1 MVKVVSWNTNAR
13 RDAIQKLLEMDA
25 DVALLQEVTVNGW
38 KRLAGV
44 GNGVAVT
51 PYEPWLPWT
60 QGAYTRWP
68 LVVKLSDR
76 VQVEWFKYRLP
87 VYWPKVD
94 EFPVSGIGT
103 IAVARVTPLSGQEP
117 FIAVSMYGRWRPPH
131 PSVGDQQWIHA
142 DASAH
147 RIISDLSVFI
157 SHNPKNST
165 HRILAAGDLNMAF
178 FGNFRSDARMQ
189 TVMNRMNALGLEYL
203 GPRDSSGEN
212 VPTYHTPRQDPT
224 TATTQ
229 FDHVFASQGFHDS
242 IHVRAMNGADEW
254 GPSDHCRIVAE
265 VSEAWLGLKD

>member
-1 MVKVVSWNTNAR
+1 MVKVVSWNVNTSRQA
-13 RDAIQKLLEMDA
+13 LEQLVEMGA

-38 KRLAGV
+38 KRLASA

-51 PYEPWLPWT
+51 PPEPWLPWT
-60 QGAYTRWP
+60 EKTYTRWP

-76 VQVEWFKYRLP
+76 VKVEWFKHRMP

-103 IAVARVTPLSGQEP
+103 VAVARITPVSGAEP
-117 FIAVSMYGRWRPPH
+117 FIAVSMYARWRPLH
-131 PSVGDQQWIHA
+131 LSVGDQRWPHA

-147 RIISDLSVFI
+147 RIISDLSVFV
-157 SHNPKNST
+157 SHNPKNAT

-178 FGNFRSDARMQ
+178 FGNFRCDARMQ

-212 VPTYHTPRQDPT
+212 VPTYRTPRQDPA

-229 FDHVFASQGFHDS
+229 FDHVFASQGFHDG
-242 IHVRAMNGADEW
+242 IHVHAMNSADEW
-254 GPSDHCRIVAE
+254 GPSDHCRIIVE
-265 VSEAWLGLKD
+265 VSDT

>member
-1 MVKVVSWNTNAR
+1 MVRVVSWNVNTR
-13 RDAIQKLLEMDA
+13 RQTLQELVKMGA

-38 KRLAGV
+38 KQLAGV

-60 QGAYTRWP
+60 QETYTRWP
-68 LVVKLSDR
+68 LVVQLSDR
-76 VQVEWFKYRLP
+76 VEVEWFKYRLP

-103 IAVARVTPLSGQEP
+103 IAVARVTPVSGQEP
-117 FIAVSMYGRWRPPH
+117 FIAASMYARWRPPH
-131 PSVGDQQWIHA
+131 LSVGDQLWTHA

-157 SHNPKNST
+157 SHNRKNAT

-178 FGNFRSDARMQ
+178 FGNFRYDVRMQ

-203 GPRDSSGEN
+203 GPRNANGEN
-212 VPTYHTPRQDPT
+212 VPTYRTPRQDPAS
-224 TATTQ
+224 ATRQ

-242 IHVRAMNGADEW
+242 IYVRAMNGTDEW
-254 GPSDHCRIVAE
+254 GPSDHCRISIE
-265 VSEAWLGLKD
+265 VSDA